1 MLRSFWKHLVKRLR
15 VKALGRKVMR
25 DYKKLDVWKK
35 SHELNMLIKKEIAPK
50 FPAEERFELKSQLT
64 RASLSI
70 PLNIVE
76 GCGRFTDK
84 DFAHFLD
91 TALGSA
97 NETDYCCLCASE
109 LKYISEQEYTRVNQS
124 INEVRAM
131 LISFLKFLR
140 SGVHNP
146 KP

>member
-1 MLRSFWKHLVKRLR
+1 
-15 VKALGRKVMR
+15 MR
-25 DYKKLDVWKK
+25 DYKKLEVWKK
-35 SHELNMLIKKEIAPK
+35 AHELNMFIKKDIAIK
-50 FPAEERFELKSQLT
+50 FPKEEKFELTSQLT
-64 RASLSI
+64 RAALSI

-91 TALGSA
+91 TALGST
-97 NETDYCCLCASE
+97 NEIDYCCLCALE
-109 LKYISEQEYTRVNQS
+109 MKYITEENYIKVNQS

-140 SGVHNP
+140 GGGAGKTLNP
-146 KP
+146 MP

>member
-1 MLRSFWKHLVKRLR
+1 
-15 VKALGRKVMR
+15 MR
-25 DYKKLDVWKK
+25 DYKKLEVWKK
-35 SHELNMLIKKEIAPK
+35 AHERYMFIKKNIVIKSPR
-50 FPAEERFELKSQLT
+50 EERFELTTQLS

-70 PLNIVE
+70 PLNIAE
-76 GCGRFTDK
+76 GCGRYTDK
-84 DFAHFLD
+84 DFAHFLN

-97 NETDYCCLCASE
+97 NETDYCCYAAHE
-109 LKYISEQEYTRVNQS
+109 LNYLTAEEYNMVNKL

-140 SGVHNP
+140 TDLARPALQTLNP

>member
-1 MLRSFWKHLVKRLR
+1 
-15 VKALGRKVMR
+15 MR

-35 SHELNMLIKKEIAPK
+35 AHEAFLFIKKDIAKK
-50 FPAEERFELKSQLT
+50 FPKEERFELTTQLN
-64 RASLSI
+64 RAALSI

-76 GCGRFTDK
+76 GCGRFSDK

-91 TALGSA
+91 TALGST
-97 NETDYCCLCASE
+97 NEVEYCCFAAQE
-109 LKYISEQEYTRVNQS
+109 LEYISKLDYQRASQL

-140 SGVHNP
+140 
-146 KP
+146 KD

>member
-1 MLRSFWKHLVKRLR
+1 
-15 VKALGRKVMR
+15 MR
-25 DYKKLDVWKK
+25 DYKKLEVWKK
-35 SHELNMLIKKEIAPK
+35 AHELNMFIKKELVILFPK
-50 FPAEERFELKSQLT
+50 EEKFELTSQLT

-76 GCGRFTDK
+76 GCGGFTDK

-91 TALGSA
+91 TALGST
-97 NETDYCCLCASE
+97 NEIDYCCLCALE
-109 LKYISEQEYTRVNQS
+109 LNYITEIDYIKVNQS

-140 SGVHNP
+140 GGAGKSLSP

>member
-1 MLRSFWKHLVKRLR
+1 
-15 VKALGRKVMR
+15 MR

-35 SHELNMLIKKEIAPK
+35 AHEAFIFIKKDVAIRFPK
-50 FPAEERFELKSQLT
+50 EERFELTSQLN
-64 RASLSI
+64 RAALSI

-91 TALGSA
+91 NALGST
-97 NETDYCCLCASE
+97 NEVDYCCFAAQTLNYISASE
-109 LKYISEQEYTRVNQS
+109 YETINKL

-140 SGVHNP
+140 
-146 KP
+146 KE

>member
-1 MLRSFWKHLVKRLR
+1 
-15 VKALGRKVMR
+15 MR

-35 SHELNMLIKKEIAPK
+35 SHELNMFIKKEIAIQ
-50 FPAEERFELKSQLT
+50 FPREERFELTSQLT

-91 TALGSA
+91 TALGST
-97 NETDYCCLCASE
+97 NEIDYCCLCASE
-109 LKYISEQEYTRVNQS
+109 LNYISEDDYKKVNQS

-131 LISFLKFLR
+131 LIAF
-140 SGVHNP
+140 
-146 KP
+146 

>member
-1 MLRSFWKHLVKRLR
+1 
-15 VKALGRKVMR
+15 MR

-35 SHELNMLIKKEIAPK
+35 SHEQYMFVKRNISVK
-50 FPAEERFELKSQLT
+50 FPKEERFELTSQLG
-64 RASLSI
+64 RASLSV

-91 TALGSA
+91 NSLGSI
-97 NETDYCCLCASE
+97 NEVDYCCYAAFELNYLSE
-109 LKYISEQEYTRVNQS
+109 EDYISVNKLV
-124 INEVRAM
+124 NEVRAM

-140 SGVHNP
+140 NDGNNP

>member
-1 MLRSFWKHLVKRLR
+1 VKGIRL
-15 VKALGRKVMR
+15 KANGEIATLALKSVIMR

-35 SHELNMLIKKEIAPK
+35 VHTTYLFIKKDIVSK
-50 FPAEERFELKSQLT
+50 FPKDERFELTAQLN
-64 RASLSI
+64 RAALSI

-76 GCGRFTDK
+76 GCGRFSDK

-91 TALGSA
+91 TALGST
-97 NETDYCCLCASE
+97 NEVDYCCFAALE
-109 LKYISEQEYTRVNQS
+109 LKYITDENYQLINNL

-140 SGVHNP
+140 
-146 KP
+146 KE

>member
-1 MLRSFWKHLVKRLR
+1 
-15 VKALGRKVMR
+15 MR
-25 DYKKLDVWKK
+25 DYKKLEICIR
-35 SHELNMLIKKEIAPK
+35 SHELYMFVKSTIAPK
-50 FPAEERFELKSQLT
+50 FPKDEKYELTSQLK
-64 RASLSI
+64 RAALSI

-91 TALGSA
+91 TSLGST
-97 NETDYCCLCASE
+97 NEVDYCCYTASE
-109 LKYISEQEYTRVNQS
+109 LKYITIDEYEKVNKL
-124 INEVRAM
+124 INELRGM

-140 SGVHNP
+140 

>member
-1 MLRSFWKHLVKRLR
+1 
-15 VKALGRKVMR
+15 MR

-35 SHELNMLIKKEIAPK
+35 SHELNMFIKKEIATK
-50 FPAEERFELKSQLT
+50 FPKEERFELTSQLT
-64 RASLSI
+64 RAALSI

-91 TALGSA
+91 TALGST
-97 NETDYCCLCASE
+97 NEIDYCCLCASE
-109 LKYISEQEYTRVNQS
+109 LKYISEEYKKLNQL

-140 SGVHNP
+140 TGAE

>member
-1 MLRSFWKHLVKRLR
+1 
-15 VKALGRKVMR
+15 MR

-35 SHELNMLIKKEIAPK
+35 AHEMNMFIKKEIAIK
-50 FPAEERFELKSQLT
+50 FPKEERFELTSQLT

-91 TALGSA
+91 TALGST
-97 NETDYCCLCASE
+97 NEIDYCCLCASE
-109 LKYISEQEYTRVNQS
+109 LKYISDEDYKKVNKS

-140 SGVHNP
+140 AGGGE

>member
-1 MLRSFWKHLVKRLR
+1 
-15 VKALGRKVMR
+15 MR

-35 SHELNMLIKKEIAPK
+35 AHEAYLFIKKDIVAK
-50 FPAEERFELKSQLT
+50 FPKEERFELTAQLN
-64 RASLSI
+64 RAALSI

-76 GCGRFTDK
+76 GCGRFSDK

-91 TALGSA
+91 TALGST
-97 NETDYCCLCASE
+97 NEVDYCCFAAQE
-109 LKYISEQEYTRVNQS
+109 LNYISNDDYHAINNL

-140 SGVHNP
+140 
-146 KP
+146 KD

>member
-1 MLRSFWKHLVKRLR
+1 
-15 VKALGRKVMR
+15 MR

-35 SHELNMLIKKEIAPK
+35 AHELNMHIKKDIVKK
-50 FPAEERFELKSQLT
+50 FPREEKFELTSQLT

-76 GCGRFTDK
+76 GCGRFTNK

-91 TALGSA
+91 TALGST
-97 NETDYCCLCASE
+97 NEIDYCCLCASE
-109 LKYISEQEYTRVNQS
+109 LNYINKEEYIKVNQS

-140 SGVHNP
+140 GGAR

>member
-1 MLRSFWKHLVKRLR
+1 
-15 VKALGRKVMR
+15 MR

-35 SHELNMLIKKEIAPK
+35 SHELNMFIKKAISSK
-50 FPAEERFELKSQLT
+50 FPSEEKYELKSQLT

-70 PLNIVE
+70 PLNIAE

-84 DFAHFLD
+84 DFARFLD

-97 NETDYCCLCASE
+97 NEIDYCCLCASE
-109 LKYISEQEYTRVNQS
+109 LNYITNDEYVIVNKQ

-140 SGVHNP
+140 KPGDP